1 MLVRMQI
8 KDDLSVL
15 PKESIEKFKALMEQE
30 GYGTITDEEA
40 RDKTE
45 SLVKLFATLS
55 TNDSE
60 QDLNKPI
67 TVTEVEGKCLK
78 HIHHCIHHERIKV
91 TVRGIA
97 NAVGL
102 KSSRSGMKLLQSLI
116 AKGYA
121 YKDEGRNVRLSREVD
136 GCGTKFNLV

>member
-8 KDDLSVL
+8 KYDLSVL
-15 PKESIEKFKALMEQE
+15 AKESIEKFKALMEQE
-30 GYGTITDEEA
+30 GCGTITDEEA
-40 RDKTE
+40 RDRTE
-45 SLVKLFATLS
+45 SLVKLFAILT
-55 TNDSE
+55 TNDGE
-60 QDLNKPI
+60 QDTNKPI

-78 HIHHCIHHERIKV
+78 YIHHCIHHDKIKV

-102 KSSRSGMKLLQSLI
+102 KSSRSGMKLLQTLI
-116 AKGYA
+116 AKGYV
-121 YKDEGRNVRLSREVD
+121 YKDEDGNVRLSREVD